1 MSSIGGPGGVGGPKG
16 PGGIGGPDRPDGSG
30 EVSGAAPATGGERAA
45 EVGEFDRIAADIASG
60 KLTRQQAID
69 QMIDQMAGTDQLAAP
84 ERAELREILADL
96 VANDPYL
103 SSLLG
108 RV

>member
-16 PGGIGGPDRPDGSG
+16 PGEIDRAAGPS
-30 EVSGAAPATGGERAA
+30 EVAGTAATTAAERAA
-45 EVGEFDRIAADIASG
+45 PGELERIAADVASG
-60 KLTRQQAID
+60 KLTAQQAID
-69 QMIDQMAGTDQLAAP
+69 HLLDQIAGGADLPAP
-84 ERAELREILADL
+84 ERAELRDMLTEL

-108 RV
+108 RI